1 MNLDF
6 KTAIKRKPFIFI
18 VTAAVLLPIVL
29 LVVRN
34 QTEDDE
40 IPLAA
45 VTYKPLEV
53 SVNAVG
59 QLDSVNAVTISS
71 ELKGEI
77 KIIWLIEDG
86 TMVKTNDVLAKFDP
100 QKFEENVF
108 DLTSKVKEWEALVN
122 AHEQLYEWEKNQAYR
137 EIRTAEYDLKVA
149 KLELQ
154 KLIEGDGPLELS
166 RLEEELTEKTAKY
179 DELKGYI
186 EELKELEKKGYQ
198 YPVEIAQAIK
208 KLEMLEKEYFVAKK
222 KYESYKN
229 FFLPT
234 SIETAKSK
242 VERAKMILN
251 QVKKG
256 VGFKIGKANAE
267 LKKSKNEVEKFKRQL
282 KNAENDLKK
291 TVMRSPQAGLVVL
304 KENFQKGEF
313 RKPRVGDMIYH
324 NQPILFLPDI
334 STMMVKVLIREVD
347 LNKLKLG
354 KKVLITVDAYPDI
367 KLTGKVS
374 FIGALAE
381 RREEIKGSEK
391 YFKANVQIVEK
402 EELLRPGMTARVKII
417 AKEGREDVLT
427 VPINA
432 IFQENGKYFVF
443 VDVQN
448 SFQKREVRVGLQNLE
463 SAEILE
469 GVEKDERVGLIKPE
483 ESKIKS
489 VKYLKNMGKNNNN
502 NEKQDN

>member
-6 KTAIKRKPFIFI
+6 KKTIKRQPVIFI
-18 VTAAVLLPIVL
+18 ITAVALLITVFYIFL
-29 LVVRN
+29 GHSGY
-34 QTEDDE
+34 EE
-40 IPLAA
+40 IPLATA
-45 VTYKPLEV
+45 SYKPLEV

-71 ELKGEI
+71 ELKGEV
-77 KIIWLIEDG
+77 KINWLIEDG
-86 TMVKTNDVLAKFDP
+86 TMVKTNDVLVKFDP

-122 AHEQLYEWEKNQAYR
+122 AHGQLYEWEKNQAYR
-137 EIRTAEYDLKVA
+137 EIRTAEYDLKVT

-154 KLIEGDGPLELS
+154 KLIKGDGPLELS
-166 RLEEELTEKTAKY
+166 RLEEELTEKTTKY

-198 YPVEIAQAIK
+198 YPVEIAQAKK
-208 KLEMLEKEYFVAKK
+208 KLEKLGKEHSVAKK

-267 LKKSKNEVEKFKRQL
+267 LKKAKNEVEKFKRQL
-282 KNAENDLKK
+282 KKAENDLKK
-291 TVMRSPQAGLVVL
+291 TVMHCPQAGLVVL
-304 KENFQKGEF
+304 KENYQKGEF
-313 RKPRVGDMIYH
+313 RKPRVGDMVYH
-324 NQPILFLPDI
+324 NQSILFLPDI
-334 STMMVKVLIREVD
+334 SAMMVKVLIREVD

-354 KKVLITVDAYPDI
+354 KKVLISVDAYPDI

-381 RREEIKGSEK
+381 RRKEIKGSEK
-391 YFKANVQIVEK
+391 YFKVDIQIVE
-402 EELLRPGMTARVKII
+402 EEEMLRPGMTARVKII
-417 AKEGREDVLT
+417 AKEAKEDVLT
-427 VPINA
+427 VPVNA

-443 VDVQN
+443 VDVQS

-463 SAEILE
+463 LAEIRK
-469 GVEKDERVGLIKPE
+469 GVDNGERVALMKPP
-483 ESKIKS
+483 ESKITHP
-489 VKYLKNMGKNNNN
+489 VGND
-502 NEKQDN
+502 NEQVTNKKP